1 VAAPRPDDLGG
12 AAYPVRRAE
21 AAHRDTWHDG
31 VVTAPLTPPHQPPP
45 DPWSANPPEPPDGGP
60 GVAAEVRQA
69 VVVALASGV
78 AGALLGLLWLW
89 LAPRVGLISDGKAV
103 YLRNSEAEAAVGGDG
118 TFILL
123 ALGFGA
129 VAAALAFLVHRR
141 GGVPLVFGLAAGG
154 VLGSFLGWGVGVW
167 FGPGQDVVAHAKAVG
182 PKVPF
187 DAPLELNMAAAA
199 MLAWPIGA
207 MLVHLVLTALFGP
220 REPRPAEDFPA
231 WPPLP
236 TPQAPPH

>member
-1 VAAPRPDDLGG
+1 M
-12 AAYPVRRAE
+12 
-21 AAHRDTWHDG
+21 
-31 VVTAPLTPPHQPPP
+31 TAPLTPPHEPPP
-45 DPWSANPPEPPDGGP
+45 DPFGFANPPEPPDGGP
-60 GVAAEVRQA
+60 VTPAEIRQA
-69 VVVALASGV
+69 AVVALVSGV
-78 AGALLGLLWLW
+78 AGVLLGLMWLW

-129 VAAALAFLVHRR
+129 VAGILAFLVHRR
-141 GGVPLVFGLAAGG
+141 GGVPLVFGLALGG
-154 VLGSFLGWGVGVW
+154 VLGSLLAWGAGIW
-167 FGPGQDVVAHAKAVG
+167 LGPGGDVVARAKEVG

-207 MLVHLVLTALFGP
+207 MITHLLCTALFGP
-220 REPRPAEDFPA
+220 RDPRPEPQL
-231 WPPLP
+231 WPPVP
-236 TPQAPPH
+236 PAPQAPSH